1 MRRRLA
7 AATVLALAA
16 TAATAT
22 AAQAPQKITAKG
34 VGAVKLGMT
43 AAELQDAGLIGRL
56 LPGCELEG
64 PNVKVARLRSPLNG
78 TVEFTQT
85 APRRASFI
93 HIRGR
98 KGAAARGVRVGDTL
112 ADITAAFPKRKIIR
126 ATEEIFG
133 FTRVKIPKNGG
144 GRMDFAV
151 RVRTGK
157 ITSIDVPR
165 IKICD

>member
-16 TAATAT
+16 TGATAT
-22 AAQAPQKITAKG
+22 AAQAPKKITAKG
-34 VGAVKLGMT
+34 VGEVRLGMT
-43 AAELQDAGLIGRL
+43 AAELREAGLIGRL
-56 LPGCELEG
+56 RPGCELEG
-64 PNVKVARLRSPLNG
+64 PNVRFARLRAPLTG

-85 APRRASFI
+85 TPRRASFV
-93 HIRGR
+93 HITGRRG
-98 KGAAARGVRVGDTL
+98 ASARGVRIGDRL
-112 ADITAAFPKRKIIR
+112 ADITAAYPKRKIIR